1 MSESAWIAACVKGDE
16 QALSILFEENR
27 DWLFA
32 ICRRYLPSKEEAEDA
47 LQESFILI
55 FKNIASY
62 NGHGSFKGWLRK
74 ITVNCALGMLRK
86 RKLQNFRP
94 LEYDISPVDLS
105 FLQKL
110 DLEELQHIIDK
121 LSPGRRQIFIAHAID
136 GLTHKEIA
144 KQLKISEGTSKSQF
158 FDARKEIKWALE
170 NNVMIA
176 KRKV

>member
-1 MSESAWIAACVKGDE
+1 
-16 QALSILFEENR
+16 
-27 DWLFA
+27 
-32 ICRRYLPSKEEAEDA
+32 
-47 LQESFILI
+47 
-55 FKNIASY
+55 
-62 NGHGSFKGWLRK
+62 
-74 ITVNCALGMLRK
+74 
-86 RKLQNFRP
+86 LQNVRP

-105 FLQKL
+105 LLQKL

-176 KRKV
+176 KRKA